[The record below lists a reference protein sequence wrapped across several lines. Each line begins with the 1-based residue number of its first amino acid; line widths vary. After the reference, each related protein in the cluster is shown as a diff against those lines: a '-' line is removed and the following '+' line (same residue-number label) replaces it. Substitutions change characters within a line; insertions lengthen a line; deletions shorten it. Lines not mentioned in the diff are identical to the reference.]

1 MNVYLINIKDIS
13 QSKNSVMWVIVSC
26 QSWTFFVCVFFGG
39 EGVGGGLGQLLT
51 IKLCFL
57 LQIVG
62 CCLMDYSY
70 SVSHPSVFGCGF
82 FLGGVEDVIYLCFF
96 LHFVTCKSLSHG
108 HLFMS
113 SFLMRVDF
121 SWTFICTF
129 LCLFLWAIVYNVF
142 YMDIRFL

>member
-70 SVSHPSVFGCGF
+70 SLSHPSVFGCGF
-82 FLGGVEDVIYLCFF
+82 FFGGVEDVIYLCFF
-96 LHFVTCKSLSHG
+96 LHFVT
-108 HLFMS
+108 
-113 SFLMRVDF
+113 
-121 SWTFICTF
+121 
-129 LCLFLWAIVYNVF
+129 
-142 YMDIRFL
+142 